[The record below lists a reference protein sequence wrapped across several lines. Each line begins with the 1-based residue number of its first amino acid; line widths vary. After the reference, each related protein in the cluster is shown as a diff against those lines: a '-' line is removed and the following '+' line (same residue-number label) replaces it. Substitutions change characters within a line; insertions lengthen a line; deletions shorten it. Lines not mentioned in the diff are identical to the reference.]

1 MAAPSCPRRAGCRKL
16 QLGDLEP
23 EHPTKLNGEW
33 AASLVGL
40 HAGSNT
46 SLPQS
51 NLMDVCGQDCTGL
64 RLGNP
69 VVFPALNTKPCK
81 QKPRGT
87 RKKGRCGT
95 HTFLCP
101 LSTARAL
108 LPIPSCQTICW
119 PKPPAHHT
127 LPAPFSHAEDA
138 PIKSCP
144 SSSSALDSTQC
155 NFWEALDLI
164 CVCPTSQAPQ
174 LPSCSLPFE
183 LITKIKAKT
192 QSGRFADSSS
202 PFLQTAFAV
211 ALLHKSTQAHPV
223 ASVQGI
229 PKKGSV
235 LTHPSQ
241 APAISLGTLQT
252 MRATSHRS
260 FKREAKGGSKA
271 GEQVPR
277 AARKDS
283 RP

>member
-1 MAAPSCPRRAGCRKL
+1 MAAPSCPRKAGCRKL

-23 EHPTKLNGEW
+23 EPPTKLTGEW
-33 AASLVGL
+33 AASFVGL

-51 NLMDVCGQDCTGL
+51 NLMVVCGLHCTGL

-95 HTFLCP
+95 HTFRCLH
-101 LSTARAL
+101 STARAL

-127 LPAPFSHAEDA
+127 LPAPFSHAKDA

-164 CVCPTSQAPQ
+164 CVCRTSQAPQ

-211 ALLHKSTQAHPV
+211 ALLHKSTQANKPRGICAGNSQKGLSANPPQTG
-223 ASVQGI
+223 ASHQLRDTANHVGHQAQVLQ
-229 PKKGSV
+229 KGS
-235 LTHPSQ
+235 
-241 APAISLGTLQT
+241 
-252 MRATSHRS
+252 
-260 FKREAKGGSKA
+260 
-271 GEQVPR
+271 
-277 AARKDS
+277 
-283 RP
+283 